1 MSITQNESDIYSCIQ
16 KILPQHQQELNDMVQ
31 NSKSPEHLQALSA
44 AFFAKKLWP
53 QRTQI
58 KVAFTES
65 DPKIRRS
72 SLDEIHNHS
81 QGTIDPLQQYAF
93 DNPNTPIPKLIEKIV
108 NERITPISG
117 LDFIF
122 DHDHT
127 GYKKPKGGD
136 TDSGDPHVL
145 ISFDDSGGAW
155 SLVGTDCKA
164 ASGPTMNLGWFNVAT
179 VMHEFGHVLGMIHE
193 HQNPRGK
200 DIDWNKPK
208 VYTWALS
215 TQGWDKTTTDTNI
228 LDRYKLS
235 SINGSSFDPQSI
247 MLYFFPG
254 KLTLDNQGTSQNLR
268 LSGLDVLWINKE
280 YTQGASV
287 SPKDF
292 YQSTYNESLNS
303 SVEKSKSQ
311 AQHED
316 TPHGEFPMWIVIIVI
331 ILLLVGGGI
340 AYKKFRDKGK
350 ETSQNLP

>member
-1 MSITQNESDIYSCIQ
+1 MSITQNESNVYSCIQ
-16 KILPQHQQELNDMVQ
+16 KILPQQQQEINEIAQ
-31 NSKSPEHLQALSA
+31 NAKSPEHLQALSA

-58 KVAFTES
+58 KVAFAES

-72 SLDEIHNHS
+72 TIEEIHNHS
-81 QGTIDPLQQYAF
+81 QGVIDPLQQYVF
-93 DNPNTPIPKLIEKIV
+93 DNPNIPIPKLIEKIV
-108 NERITPISG
+108 NERIAPISG

-155 SLVGTDCKA
+155 SLVGTDCKK

-200 DIDWNKPK
+200 DIEWNKPE

-215 TQGWDKTTTDTNI
+215 TQGWDKATTDTNI
-228 LDRYKLS
+228 INHYKLD
-235 SINGSSFDPQSI
+235 SINSSDFDPQSI
-247 MLYFFPG
+247 MLYFFPP
-254 KLTLDNQGTSQNLR
+254 KLTLNNQGTSQNLR

-292 YQSTYNESLNS
+292 YQSTYNETLSS
-303 SVEKSKSQ
+303 SVEKSQSQ
-311 AQHED
+311 ARQ
-316 TPHGEFPMWIVIIVI
+316 EFNKGGGKFPIWIVIVI
-331 ILLLVGGGI
+331 LILLLVGGGI
-340 AYKKFRDKGK
+340 AYKKFRDKAK
-350 ETSQNLP
+350 